1 MGQRIDQL
9 VARVEDPA
17 NPVVWLDP
25 STSAELWAA
34 LPDALKQ
41 RSFAVVVLD
50 GVTDRASLRDE
61 LLGVLGAAGAI
72 RDALAALPV
81 NGATSQGWVILFQD
95 PEKLRETDEAAFE
108 DLLET
113 AAQIHEMHWAQRRT
127 HLKLVVKD

>member
-34 LPDALKQ
+34 LPAALKE
-41 RSFAVVVLD
+41 RAFSVVVLD
-50 GVTDRASLRDE
+50 GVADAASLRAE
-61 LLGVLGAAGAI
+61 LLGVLGALGPI
-72 RDALAALPV
+72 REALAALPAAD
-81 NGATSQGWVILFQD
+81 GEQGWVLLYQA
-95 PEKLRETDEAAFE
+95 PEQLRELDEAAFE

-113 AAQIHEMHWAQRRT
+113 VAQIHEIHWSERRT
-127 HLKLVVKD
+127 HLKLVVRD

>member
-34 LPDALKQ
+34 LPAALKE
-41 RSFAVVVLD
+41 RAFSVVVLD
-50 GVTDRASLRDE
+50 GVADAASLRAE
-61 LLGVLGAAGAI
+61 LLGVLDALGPI
-72 RDALAALPV
+72 REALAALPASD
-81 NGATSQGWVILFQD
+81 GEQGWVFLYQA
-95 PEKLRETDEAAFE
+95 PEQLRESDEAAFE

-113 AAQIHEMHWAQRRT
+113 VAQIHEIHWSERRT
-127 HLKLVVKD
+127 HLKLVVRD